1 MKKYLTLIII
11 SCFLGFA
18 NLSFSQTQSNVDYLQ
33 IRPELENIHNDSIR
47 AYDLSEVE
55 EIPLYVGG
63 YKEMS
68 NFIIKNLNYPKSL
81 EKTSVSGKVFIGFS
95 VESDGKLSD
104 FTVIKGIHPDL
115 DNEALRVVKLM
126 PKWNPG
132 KVKGKAVKIKKIVI
146 PFNFEIK

>member
-1 MKKYLTLIII
+1 METLKLLPVKNIIL
-11 SCFLGFA
+11 CFVFILGFA
-18 NLSFSQTQSNVDYLQ
+18 NLSFSQNK
-33 IRPELENIHNDSIR
+33 NDNTTIDTLK
-47 AYDLSEVE
+47 AYEINEVE
-55 EIPLYVGG
+55 EIPVYVGG

-95 VESDGKLSD
+95 VESDGKLID
-104 FTVIKGIHPDL
+104 FTVIKGVHPDL